1 MAQHGRESCAVR
13 PQARPARPQRA
24 TQEIHRVMDHAPI
37 PAEPPALPATA
48 SVAAEPSAQDLAHL
62 DTIGI
67 LYYVLAGITA
77 LFALFPVIHL
87 IAGIGILMLP
97 AQPGQPA
104 HDAALVGWLFV
115 GVAVS
120 LIGFGMILTALF
132 VMVARRLRQRRGYMF
147 CVVASAV
154 SCLSM
159 PFGTALGVFAL
170 VVLTK
175 APIKAVFESAPAGA
189 K

>member
-1 MAQHGRESCAVR
+1 
-13 PQARPARPQRA
+13 
-24 TQEIHRVMDHAPI
+24 MDHAPL
-37 PAEPPALPATA
+37 PTEPTTPPTTATA
-48 SVAAEPSAQDLAHL
+48 PAAAPSAQDLAHL

-67 LYYVLAGITA
+67 LYYVLAGITT

-87 IAGIGILMLP
+87 VVGIGMLTLP
-97 AQPGQPA
+97 AQPGQSA
-104 HDAALVGWLFV
+104 HDARLVGWLFI

-120 LIGFGMILTALF
+120 LIGFGMILAVLF
-132 VMVARRLRQRRGYMF
+132 AMVARRLRQRRGYMF

-159 PFGTALGVFAL
+159 PFGTALGVFSL
-170 VVLTK
+170 IVLTK
-175 APIKAVFESAPAGA
+175 APIKALFESAPAGA

>member
-1 MAQHGRESCAVR
+1 
-13 PQARPARPQRA
+13 
-24 TQEIHRVMDHAPI
+24 MDHAPI
-37 PAEPPALPATA
+37 PAEPHALPATA
-48 SVAAEPSAQDLAHL
+48 SVAADPSAQDLAHL

-77 LFALFPVIHL
+77 VFALFPVIHL
-87 IAGIGILMLP
+87 IVGISMLTLP

-104 HDAALVGWLFV
+104 HQAAFIAWLFI

-120 LIGFGMILTALF
+120 LIGFGMILAVLF
-132 VMVARRLRQRRGYMF
+132 LMVARRLRQRRGYMF

-170 VVLTK
+170 IVLTK
-175 APIKAVFESAPAGA
+175 APIKALFESAPAGA

>member
-1 MAQHGRESCAVR
+1 
-13 PQARPARPQRA
+13 
-24 TQEIHRVMDHAPI
+24 MDHAPI
-37 PAEPPALPATA
+37 ATEPSTPPPTA
-48 SVAAEPSAQDLAHL
+48 AVAAPSAQDLAHL

-87 IAGIGILMLP
+87 VAGIGILMLP

-104 HDAALVGWLFV
+104 QNAALVGWLFV

-120 LIGFGMILTALF
+120 LIAFGAILAVLF
-132 VMVARRLRQRRGYMF
+132 LMVARRLRQRRGYMF
-147 CVVASAV
+147 CVIAAAV

-175 APIKAVFESAPAGA
+175 APIKALFESAPAGA

>member
-1 MAQHGRESCAVR
+1 
-13 PQARPARPQRA
+13 
-24 TQEIHRVMDHAPI
+24 MDHAPI
-37 PAEPPALPATA
+37 ATEPSTPPPTA
-48 SVAAEPSAQDLAHL
+48 AVAEPSAQDLAHL

-77 LFALFPVIHL
+77 VFALFPVIHL
-87 IAGIGILMLP
+87 VAGIGMLTHP
-97 AQPGQPA
+97 AQSERSA

-115 GVAVS
+115 AVAVS
-120 LIGFGMILTALF
+120 LIAFGAILAVLF
-132 VMVARRLRQRRGYMF
+132 LMVARRLRQRRGYMF
-147 CVVASAV
+147 CVIASAV

-170 VVLTK
+170 IVLTK
-175 APIKAVFESAPAGA
+175 APIKALFESAPAGA